1 MRRQAHDLPC
11 MVECLNCGKRREE
24 PEHECPRCAYVG
36 WASVAE
42 LNESLRQK
50 LRDCVLASRRLR
62 TTN

>member
-1 MRRQAHDLPC
+1 
-11 MVECLNCGKRREE
+11 MVECLNCGERRQV

-50 LRDCVLASRRLR
+50 LRDRVLASRRIR
-62 TTN
+62 AAN